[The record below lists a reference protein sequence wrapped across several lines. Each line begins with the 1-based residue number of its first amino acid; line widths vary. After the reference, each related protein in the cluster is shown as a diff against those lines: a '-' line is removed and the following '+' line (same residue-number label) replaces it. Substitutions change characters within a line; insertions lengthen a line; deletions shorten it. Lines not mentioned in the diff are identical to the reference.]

1 MFGKIFL
8 VFTVV
13 VSVLLAGVSVVA
25 FFAVPSMHPAMAEL
39 DDYTFTA
46 KSGEQVTW
54 DVTRRLG
61 EGGSVTSGATAFDAV
76 LAARK
81 DAKQTLQSELNEIGQ
96 EQAIVN
102 EQLTLLTTQQQQDV
116 DAMNRRT
123 AELET
128 VAEQYRKQ
136 VVDKSGEYQ
145 NLSVAARVVRDEIG
159 NRRQDVI
166 RLQEELAEL
175 RTHLYELQ
183 QLRRTLVDRLL
194 RIQMDNDSLELRDRQ
209 ISQQVAQ

>member
-39 DDYTFTA
+39 NDYTFTA
-46 KSGEQVTW
+46 KSGEKVTW

-61 EGGSVTSGATAFDAV
+61 DGGSVKTGATAFDAV
-76 LAARK
+76 LAARG
-81 DAKQTLQSELNEIGQ
+81 DAKQTLQTQLNEISQ
-96 EQAIVN
+96 EQAEVDA
-102 EQLTLLTTQQQQDV
+102 QLQLLTTQQQQDV
-116 DAMNRRT
+116 DAMTRRT

-145 NLSVAARVVRDEIG
+145 NLSVAARIVRDEIG
-159 NRRQDVI
+159 SRRQDVI

-175 RTHLYELQ
+175 RTHLFELQ

-194 RIQMDNDSLELRDRQ
+194 RIQLDNNNLEIRDRQ
-209 ISQQVAQ
+209 ISLQVGQ